1 MGHEDGW
8 KSTIDG
14 AYEIYLD
21 GQLVQTVTMG
31 GEELVKHVTI
41 DLDNALQLKIVGVG
55 GDFAYYGFANITLS

>member
-21 GQLVQTVTMG
+21 GQLVQTVTIG

-55 GDFAYYGFANITLS
+55 GDFSYYGFANITLS

>member
-14 AYEIYLD
+14 AYEIHLD

-55 GDFAYYGFANITLS
+55 GDFSYYGFANITLS

>member
-8 KSTIDG
+8 KSVNDG
-14 AYEIYLD
+14 AYEIHLD

-55 GDFAYYGFANITLS
+55 GDFSYYGFANITLS

>member
-55 GDFAYYGFANITLS
+55 GDFSYYGFANITLS